1 MKSVG
6 KILLVDDNPQNLG
19 VLTAVLKAEQH
30 TILVATDGKR
40 AIEVAKKAKPD
51 MILLD
56 IMMPG
61 MDGIEVCNLI
71 KAIPDLKEI
80 PIIFITALSDTDSI
94 TNAFASGGV
103 DYVVKPI
110 RAEEVLARVRA
121 QMQLYFMRKQLEA
134 QIEIKSQEIM
144 DTKTIAIKA
153 VANLAETRDP
163 ETGAH
168 LQRVQLYIRE
178 LARELR
184 KANPS
189 YNDLITD
196 NYIQDL
202 YDSSPLHDIGKVG
215 IPDKILLKP
224 GKLTDQEFEIM
235 KTHAQIGYFSLRRA
249 KIPGREDSFLNVGAD
264 IAYAHHEKWD
274 GSGYP
279 RKIKGTD
286 IPLAGRL
293 MAFVDVYDALTSQRV
308 YKKAFSHQKSRGIML
323 EEMKGHFDPEIITVF
338 LSIEEWFKE
347 VAEKYRDDE
356 DWEVSSLI

>member
-1 MKSVG
+1 MSSVG

-19 VLTAVLKAEQH
+19 VLTAILKAEQH

-51 MILLD
+51 MIMLD

-61 MDGIEVCNLI
+61 MDGIEVCNHI
-71 KAIPDLKEI
+71 KAIPELKDI
-80 PIIFITALSDTDSI
+80 PIIFITALSDTESI
-94 TNAFASGGV
+94 TTAFASGGV

-110 RAEEVLARVRA
+110 RAEEVIARVRA
-121 QMQLYFMRKQLEA
+121 QMQLYFMRKNLEI

-144 DTKTIAIKA
+144 DTKTIAMRA

-184 KANPS
+184 KINKHG
-189 YNDLITD
+189 DLIDDT
-196 NYIQDL
+196 YIQDL

-224 GKLTDQEFEIM
+224 GKLNEQEFEIM

-249 KIPGREDSFLNVGAD
+249 KIPGRDDSFLNVGAD

-279 RKIKGTD
+279 RKMKGND

-308 YKKAFSHQKSRGIML
+308 YKKAFSHQKSRTIML
-323 EEMKGHFDPEIITVF
+323 EEMTGHFDPDIITVF
-338 LSIEEWFKE
+338 LSIEDWFKE

-356 DWEVSSLI
+356 DWEVSSII

>member
-1 MKSVG
+1 MAEPG

-19 VLTAVLKAEQH
+19 VLTGILKSENH

-40 AIEVAKKAKPD
+40 AIEVARNAKPD
-51 MILLD
+51 LILLD

-61 MDGIEVCNLI
+61 LDGIEVCNRI
-71 KAIPDLKEI
+71 KTEVPEIAEI

-94 TNAFASGGV
+94 TTAFASGGV
-103 DYVVKPI
+103 DYIVKPI
-110 RAEEVLARVRA
+110 RAEEVIARVRSHL
-121 QMQLYFMRKQLEA
+121 QLFKMKRALES
-134 QIEIKSQEIM
+134 QVELKNQEIM
-144 DTKTIAIKA
+144 DTKAIALKA

-168 LQRVQLYIRE
+168 LQRVQLYIRQ
-178 LARELR
+178 LARELQ
-184 KANPS
+184 KESPYAVNI
-189 YNDLITD
+189 DD

-224 GKLTDQEFEIM
+224 GRLTDKEFDIM
-235 KTHAQIGYFSLRRA
+235 KTHSQIGYFSLKRA
-249 KIPGREDSFLNVGAD
+249 KIPGRDNSFLDVGAD

-279 RKIKGTD
+279 RGLSSTE

-308 YKKAFSHQKSRGIML
+308 YKKAFTHEKSTHIMFQ
-323 EEMKGHFDPEIITVF
+323 EMTGHFDPEIIRVF
-338 LSIEEWFKE
+338 LKIEDWFKD
-347 VAEKYRDDE
+347 VSEKYRDDE
-356 DWEVSSLI
+356 DWEISSLI